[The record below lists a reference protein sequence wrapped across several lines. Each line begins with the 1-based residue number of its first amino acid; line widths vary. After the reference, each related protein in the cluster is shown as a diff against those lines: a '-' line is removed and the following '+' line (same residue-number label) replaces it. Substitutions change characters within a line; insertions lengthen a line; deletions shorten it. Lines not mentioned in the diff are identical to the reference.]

1 MIAIIP
7 VAGAGARLRPLTY
20 TQPKP
25 LIPVA
30 GKPIISYIIDDLTK
44 VGVKKFIFVIGY
56 LGEKIENYIREA
68 YPKLDMEFVEQSKRE
83 GSGHAIWL
91 AKDKWV
97 KAKEIIIMFGDTIL
111 DLDFNKIL
119 NSKNSVLCVK
129 EVKDPTKF
137 GVIEMDADGELA
149 RVVEKP
155 RIPKS
160 NLAMVGLYKIKKVKE
175 LAKALD
181 NNIENNFRSEGEFPL
196 TDALQQMIN
205 KNVKFDIL
213 KADNWYDC
221 GKREI
226 LLETNATMLDR
237 NYDFDSVPQFDSAIF
252 IHPVSIGKNCKI
264 INSIIGPHVTIGDN
278 VEVKSAIIKNSII
291 GNFTHIKEAVL
302 HRSVIGNDTVI
313 TGIQQSLNI
322 GDNTEIDF
330 NK

>member
-1 MIAIIP
+1 MIAVIP

-44 VGVKKFIFVIGY
+44 IGTKKFIFIIGY
-56 LGEKIENYIREA
+56 LGEKIENFLKEA
-68 YPKLDMEFVEQSKRE
+68 YPDLDMEFVEQQERK

-91 AKDKWV
+91 AKNKWK
-97 KAKEIIIMFGDTIL
+97 KAKELIIIFGDTIL
-111 DLDFNKIL
+111 DLNYKKML
-119 NSKNSVLCVK
+119 KAKSSVLCVK

-137 GVIEMDADGELA
+137 GVVELSEKEEVIK
-149 RVVEKP
+149 VVEKP
-155 RIPKS
+155 LIPKS

-175 LAKALD
+175 LAAALD
-181 NNIENNFRSEGEFPL
+181 FNIKNNFHTEEEFPL

-205 KNVKFDIL
+205 KNIKFDIL
-213 KADNWYDC
+213 KVDNWHDC

-226 LLETNATMLDR
+226 LLETNAIMLDR
-237 NYDFDSVPQFDSAIF
+237 KKNFDATPQFDSAII

-264 INSIIGPHVTIGDN
+264 EDSIIGPHVTIGDN
-278 VEVKSAIIKNSII
+278 VEIKSTIIKNSII
-291 GNFTHIKEAVL
+291 GNYTHIKEAVL
-302 HRSVIGNDTVI
+302 QRSVIGNDTSI
-313 TGIQQSLNI
+313 TGLRQSLNI

-330 NK
+330 SK

>member
-1 MIAIIP
+1 MIAVIP

-30 GKPIISYIIDDLTK
+30 GKPIISYIIDDLSN

-56 LGEKIENYIREA
+56 LGEKIENYLKEA
-68 YPKLDMEFVEQSKRE
+68 YPDLDMEFVEQTKRE

-91 AKDKWV
+91 AKDKWI
-97 KAKEIIIMFGDTIL
+97 KSKEMIIMFGDTIL
-111 DLDFNKIL
+111 DLDFTKIL
-119 NSKNSVLCVK
+119 NSKNSILCVK

-137 GVIEMDADGELA
+137 GVVEMNAEGELT

-155 RIPKS
+155 KIPKS

-175 LAKALD
+175 FAKALD
-181 NNIENNFRSEGEFPL
+181 TIIKNNFRSEGEFPL

-226 LLETNATMLDR
+226 LLETNATMLDK
-237 NYDFDSVPQFDSAIF
+237 NYDFDAVPQFDSAIF

-264 INSIIGPHVTIGDN
+264 VNSIIGPHVTIGDN
-278 VEVKSAIIKNSII
+278 VEIKSAIIKNSII
-291 GNFTHIKEAVL
+291 GNYTHIKEAVL
-302 HRSVIGNDTVI
+302 HRSVIGNDTAI

>member
-1 MIAIIP
+1 MIAVIP

-44 VGVKKFIFVIGY
+44 IGTKKFIFIIGY
-56 LGEKIENYIREA
+56 LGEKIENFLKET
-68 YPKLDMEFVEQSKRE
+68 YPDLDMEFVEQQERR

-91 AKDKWV
+91 AKDKW
-97 KAKEIIIMFGDTIL
+97 KKSKELVIMFGDTIL
-111 DLDFNKIL
+111 DLDYNKVL
-119 NSKNSVLCVK
+119 KTQNSVLCVK
-129 EVKDPTKF
+129 EVRDPTKF
-137 GVIEMDADGELA
+137 GVVEMDEEGNITK
-149 RVVEKP
+149 VVEKP
-155 RIPKS
+155 NIPKS
-160 NLAMVGLYKIKKVKE
+160 NLAMVGLYKIKNVKAFE
-175 LAKALD
+175 SALD
-181 NNIENNFRSEGEFPL
+181 FNIKNNFHNEEEFPL

-213 KADNWYDC
+213 KVDNWFDC

-237 NYDFDSVPQFDSAIF
+237 NYDFDSIPQFDSAIF

-264 INSIIGPHVTIGDN
+264 ENSIIGPHVTIGDN
-278 VEVKSAIIKNSII
+278 VEIKSAIIKNSII
-291 GNFTHIKEAVL
+291 GNYTHIKEAVL
-302 HRSVIGNDTVI
+302 QRSVIGNDTSI
-313 TGIQQSLNI
+313 TGLRQSLNI

-330 NK
+330 SK

>member
-1 MIAIIP
+1 MIAVIP

-30 GKPIISYIIDDLTK
+30 GKPIISYIIDDLTNI
-44 VGVKKFIFVIGY
+44 GVKKFIFIIGY
-56 LGEKIENYIREA
+56 LGEKIENYLKEA
-68 YPKLDMEFVEQSKRE
+68 YPNLDMEFVEQSKRE

-91 AKDKWV
+91 AKDKWIN
-97 KAKEIIIMFGDTIL
+97 AKELIIMFGDTIL
-111 DLDFNKIL
+111 DLDFNLIL
-119 NSKNSVLCVK
+119 NSENSLLCVK

-137 GVIEMDADGELA
+137 GVVQMNAEGELIK
-149 RVVEKP
+149 VVEKP
-155 RIPKS
+155 KIPKS

-175 LAKALD
+175 LANALD
-181 NNIENNFRSEGEFPL
+181 TIIENNFRSEGEFPL

-226 LLETNATMLDR
+226 LLETNATMLDK

-264 INSIIGPHVTIGDN
+264 VNSIIGPHVTIGDN
-278 VEVKSAIIKNSII
+278 VEVTSAIIKNSII
-291 GNFTHIKEAVL
+291 GNYTHIKEAVL
-302 HRSVIGNDTVI
+302 HRSVIGNDTSI

>member
-1 MIAIIP
+1 MIAVIP

-44 VGVKKFIFVIGY
+44 IGTKKFIFIIGY
-56 LGEKIENYIREA
+56 LGEKIENFLKET
-68 YPKLDMEFVEQSKRE
+68 YPDLDMEFVEQQERR

-91 AKDKWV
+91 AKDKW
-97 KAKEIIIMFGDTIL
+97 KKSKELVIMFGDTIL
-111 DLDFNKIL
+111 DLDYKKVL
-119 NSKNSVLCVK
+119 KTQNSVLCVK
-129 EVKDPTKF
+129 EVRDPTKF
-137 GVIEMDADGELA
+137 GVVEMDEEGNITK
-149 RVVEKP
+149 VVEKP
-155 RIPKS
+155 NIPKS
-160 NLAMVGLYKIKKVKE
+160 NLAMVGLYKIKNVKAFE
-175 LAKALD
+175 AALD
-181 NNIENNFRSEGEFPL
+181 FNIKNNFHSEEEFPL

-213 KADNWYDC
+213 KVDNWFDC

-237 NYDFDSVPQFDSAIF
+237 NYDFDSIPQFDSAIF

-264 INSIIGPHVTIGDN
+264 ENSIIGPHVTIGDN
-278 VEVKSAIIKNSII
+278 VEIKSAIIKNSII
-291 GNFTHIKEAVL
+291 GNYTHIKEAVL
-302 HRSVIGNDTVI
+302 QRSVIGNDTSI
-313 TGIQQSLNI
+313 TGLRQSLNI

-330 NK
+330 SK